1 MIKEAAPA
9 NASKA
14 VGNKAGASG
23 PFTPSQA
30 GPAVNMKPNMYI
42 GRNV

>member
-14 VGNKAGASG
+14 VGNRAGASG
-23 PFTPSQA
+23 PFSASQA
-30 GPAVNMKPNMYI
+30 GPAVNKKPNMYI
-42 GRNV
+42 GKNV